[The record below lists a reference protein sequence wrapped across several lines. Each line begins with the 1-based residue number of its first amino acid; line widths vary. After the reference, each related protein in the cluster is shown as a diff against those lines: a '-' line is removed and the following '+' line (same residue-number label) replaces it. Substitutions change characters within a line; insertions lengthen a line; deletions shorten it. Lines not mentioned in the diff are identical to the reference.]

1 MEAGYSTRVLDINS
15 MNLQN
20 GLFYDPSGECIQ
32 KCFKLYP
39 WEWMIDESPDGCL
52 AQVEWLEPIWKL
64 VMSNKAILSIL
75 YELFPDSPYVL
86 PCYLSR
92 PQQGVFCKKNING
105 WSAFN

>member
-20 GLFYDPSGECIQ
+20 GLFYDPGECIQ

-75 YELFPDSPYVL
+75 YEL
-86 PCYLSR
+86 LS
-92 PQQGVFCKKNING
+92 
-105 WSAFN
+105 